1 MSTRW
6 FAEPVVLRVAPRC
19 PPLGL
24 GTKMS
29 VTLRISAAAPVTCR
43 ADLLAGRLCIPVRGS
58 VGSRKATELSL

>member
-1 MSTRW
+1 MGARW
-6 FAEPVVLRVAPRC
+6 FAKPVILRVAPRC

-29 VTLRISAAAPVTCR
+29 VTLRISVAAPVTRR
-43 ADLLAGRLCIPVRGS
+43 AGPLAGRLCIPVRGS